1 MRCAAHNTCQC
12 AVLHGDRV
20 NRKHTCH
27 TIAHQLTL
35 IRTSSEHPGS
45 ASVEQRV
52 DPTRDLIAI
61 LATEALFIVII
72 PILLVLRSA
81 DAIIIWMATLR
92 RPHHTTPH
100 HPRTDRA

>member
-1 MRCAAHNTCQC
+1 MRCAADNTCQC

-72 PILLVLRSA
+72 PILLVLRNNGLSSKA
-81 DAIIIWMATLR
+81 MALITSDCGATRSLGIKW
-92 RPHHTTPH
+92 P
-100 HPRTDRA
+100 